1 MVVILLLVAATWQ
14 EMRVAVGANAVVAVV
29 AN

>member
-29 AN
+29 I